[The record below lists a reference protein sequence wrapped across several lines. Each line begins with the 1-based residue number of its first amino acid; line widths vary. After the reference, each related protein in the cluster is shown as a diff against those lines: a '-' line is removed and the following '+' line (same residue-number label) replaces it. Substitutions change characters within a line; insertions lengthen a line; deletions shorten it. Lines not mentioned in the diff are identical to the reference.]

1 MLVFAIFP
9 HKTKLLSFKLFQLN
23 LNDNIKLVYVLKN
36 KIPFEIFTPAKIVKS
51 LLTVA
56 IATIKAYCDKYT
68 YILVNHTKQDQF
80 FLSTLRLRYA
90 CWHLSTFIHLYLFIS
105 NVYCEN
111 VSFTCTYIHTT
122 KILI

>member
-23 LNDNIKLVYVLKN
+23 LKDNIKLVYILKN

-80 FLSTLRLRYA
+80 FLSTLRLRYT
-90 CWHLSTFIHLYLFIS
+90 WHLSTFIHTAS
-105 NVYCEN
+105 GR
-111 VSFTCTYIHTT
+111 
-122 KILI
+122 K

>member
-1 MLVFAIFP
+1 MCANIAHKFGLRNTCP
-9 HKTKLLSFKLFQLN
+9 HQ
-23 LNDNIKLVYVLKN
+23 VVKN

-80 FLSTLRLRYA
+80 FLSTLRLRYT
-90 CWHLSTFIHLYLFIS
+90 WHLSTFIHTEKWKEI
-105 NVYCEN
+105 V
-111 VSFTCTYIHTT
+111 
-122 KILI
+122 ILEK

>member
-80 FLSTLRLRYA
+80 FLSTLRLRYT
-90 CWHLSTFIHLYLFIS
+90 WHLSTFIHTAS
-105 NVYCEN
+105 GR
-111 VSFTCTYIHTT
+111 
-122 KILI
+122 K

>member
-9 HKTKLLSFKLFQLN
+9 HKTKLLSFKSFQLD

-56 IATIKAYCDKYT
+56 IATIKAHCDKYT
-68 YILVNHTKQDQF
+68 YILVNHINFF
-80 FLSTLRLRYA
+80 FLL
-90 CWHLSTFIHLYLFIS
+90 
-105 NVYCEN
+105 
-111 VSFTCTYIHTT
+111 
-122 KILI
+122 

>member
-80 FLSTLRLRYA
+80 FLFY
-90 CWHLSTFIHLYLFIS
+90 FKVKIYLAP
-105 NVYCEN
+105 
-111 VSFTCTYIHTT
+111 
-122 KILI
+122 

>member
-9 HKTKLLSFKLFQLN
+9 HKTKLLSFKLFQLD

-68 YILVNHTKQDQF
+68 YILDNHINFF
-80 FLSTLRLRYA
+80 FLL
-90 CWHLSTFIHLYLFIS
+90 
-105 NVYCEN
+105 
-111 VSFTCTYIHTT
+111 
-122 KILI
+122 